1 MTFSSSTTTVAS
13 NERVFVVG
21 STGNV
26 GSAAVK
32 ELLKHQVPVT
42 VFSRNA
48 AKVSTVFPD
57 AGDLLKVVE
66 GDFSDVSPIKE
77 GIKGHTRLLLL
88 TQGLDDTV
96 QLKKTIASYAYAAG
110 VKQVVDISTSAANL
124 GWRASTIGGV
134 HYFAEKAIF
143 DLPNRG
149 HFVALRPSWFASNI
163 IRDQRPLAT
172 KAFTTTAPLDFK
184 KGYIS
189 PNDIGAVAATILRED
204 VAKHGD
210 AVYNLTGEIVTSGQ
224 LADILSRVTGTDVRY
239 HQITATELYNNLIST
254 GWIPHLLALDLT
266 DHAGLE
272 NNHSVTPII
281 EILLGRKPQTV
292 EEYLAL
298 NKDRIQ

>member
-1 MTFSSSTTTVAS
+1 MASTTTT

-42 VFSRNA
+42 VFSRNL

-66 GDFSDVSPIKE
+66 GDFNDLSPIKE

-88 TQGLDDTV
+88 AQGLDTTV
-96 QLKKTIASYAYAAG
+96 HIKKTIATYAYEAG
-110 VKQVVDISTSAANL
+110 VKQVVDISTSAVNL

-134 HYFAEKAIF
+134 HYYAEKAIF
-143 DLPNRG
+143 DIPNRS
-149 HFVALRPSWFASNI
+149 HFVTLRPAWFASNI
-163 IRDQRPLAT
+163 IRDQRPIAN
-172 KAFTTTAPLDFK
+172 KAFLTTAPIDFQ

-204 VAKHGD
+204 VAKHAD
-210 AVYNLTGEIVTSGQ
+210 AVYNLTGELVTSGQ
-224 LADILSRVTGTDVRY
+224 LVESLSRVTGTQVKY
-239 HQITATELYNNLIST
+239 QQISATESYNNLIAT

-272 NNHSVTPII
+272 SNLSITPII
-281 EILLGRKPQTV
+281 EILLGRKPETV
-292 EEYLAL
+292 EEYLAR